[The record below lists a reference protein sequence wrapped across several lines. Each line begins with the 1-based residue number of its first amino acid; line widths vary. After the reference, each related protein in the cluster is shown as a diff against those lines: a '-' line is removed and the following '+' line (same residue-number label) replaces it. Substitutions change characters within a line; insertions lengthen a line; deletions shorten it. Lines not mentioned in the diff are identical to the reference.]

1 MIDYIKFKNYRVF
14 RNEQELKLRPITIV
28 FGKNNSGKSAI
39 LKLPV
44 LIDNMLNNNS
54 SEVIPDISG
63 DNPIVYTELRDIV
76 YGKATKA
83 VELGVAEDGTTSLNW
98 SFFVDTMQKPNS
110 RIEKL
115 AMSMNGE
122 KHSLQL
128 DTDTIYQIDDTM
140 ETMEIGFKGLIPQN
154 IPFTKSYAT
163 TLNKLKFSTDYIGAI
178 RVLPQIDMRQQVT
191 PAGKSGFSGQFAYQ
205 KLIADENIS
214 GSLLEKV
221 SGWYEDNFAGWKL
234 WVDKSRQPVIHI
246 EMIKDGLKTNITETG
261 MGIMQ
266 SLPIV
271 VRACEPCDSPT
282 LIIIE
287 EPETHLH
294 SAAHASLGELI
305 ALSTKTDSNKRYLI
319 ETHSKNLILRLRRL
333 IANKQLSVDDVA
345 LYYVEFNE
353 QTNSS
358 SLRKINIQDDGS
370 VDYWP
375 KQMFDESLQEAI
387 AIRTIQIR
395 NSHDSRN

>member
-1 MIDYIKFKNYRVF
+1 MLHSIRFKNYRVF

-39 LKLPV
+39 LRLPV
-44 LIDNMLNNNS
+44 LIENMLKNS
-54 SEVIPDISG
+54 SDEIIPNIMG
-63 DNPIVYTELRDIV
+63 DNPSVYTEMKDIV

-83 VELGVAEDGTTSLNW
+83 IELGISDEGMASFDC
-98 SFFVDTMQKPNS
+98 SFFVDTIQKPNS
-110 RIEKL
+110 RIEKMT
-115 AMSMNGE
+115 MSLNGE
-122 KHSLQL
+122 NHSFQL
-128 DTDTIYQIDDTM
+128 DTDNNYLLDDVLVAR
-140 ETMEIGFKGLIPQN
+140 ELAFKGMIP
-154 IPFTKSYAT
+154 IDIETTDFYAT
-163 TLNKLKFSTDYIGAI
+163 TLNRLSFSTDYIGAI
-178 RVLPQIDMRQQVT
+178 RVLPQIDMRQHNT
-191 PAGKSGFSGQFAYQ
+191 PADKSGVSGQYGYQ
-205 KLIADENIS
+205 KLIADAYAD
-214 GSLLEKV
+214 GSLIEKV
-221 SGWYEDNFAGWKL
+221 SGWYESNFSGWKL
-234 WVDKSRQPVIHI
+234 WIDRSRQPVIHL

-261 MGIMQ
+261 MGIIQ

-271 VRACEPCDSPT
+271 VRACEPCSSPT
-282 LIIIE
+282 LVIIE

-305 ALSTKTDSNKRYLI
+305 ALSAKTDSNKRYLI

-333 IANKQLSVDDVA
+333 IANKQLTVDDVA

-358 SLRKINIQDDGS
+358 SLRQINIQDDGS
-370 VDYWP
+370 VDFWP

-395 NSHDSRN
+395 NNHDSRD